1 MNRGSFAPQEL
12 PEAPE
17 TEPEKKRFP
26 RGLIRILGLA
36 AMVFVLIY
44 GNQIRSHRAQ
54 EEQQRLME
62 RAENIRQAAAAEAAV
77 PEEIFLGRARLNN
90 GSAVDA
96 SQWSTMRQT
105 VDGTILELAFLP
117 LSVEVRPEMPGIMFL
132 EFQDADE
139 EIYRFLAGYTMSG
152 NSLLIL
158 DAPEE
163 ADIAQAEAKYGEA
176 VPLTDSLRYHVHLES
191 GDIWLRPHN
200 TQDPR
205 GIYRNEGTT
214 GLSVTLQGTACSD
227 ADIYEGITSIDLSC
241 TLLGNASCRLFFA
254 DGGYSTD
261 AAGRYSGNGCV
272 DIRMRHAM
280 IPSDGGMRETAR
292 SQTYRLEFYNNY
304 PYGFTIRD
312 GEDYYFYHDPVMTS
326 D

>member
-1 MNRGSFAPQEL
+1 MNRDPLTPQEL
-12 PEAPE
+12 PEASEPA
-17 TEPEKKRFP
+17 PEKKRFP

-44 GNQIRSHRAQ
+44 GNHIRSHRAQ

-62 RAENIRQAAAAEAAV
+62 RAENIRQTAAEEAV
-77 PEEIFLGRARLNN
+77 PEEILLGRARLNN

-96 SQWSTMRQT
+96 SQWETMRQT
-105 VDGTILELAFLP
+105 VDGTSLELAFLP
-117 LSVEVRPEMPGIMFL
+117 FSVEVRPEMPGIMFL

-139 EIYRFLAGYTMSG
+139 EVYRFLAGYTMSG
-152 NSLLIL
+152 NSSLIL
-158 DAPEE
+158 DAPEA
-163 ADIAQAEAKYGEA
+163 ADIAQAETEYGEA

-191 GDIWLRPHN
+191 GDVWLRPHN
-200 TQDPR
+200 AQSLR

-214 GLSVTLQGTACSD
+214 GASVTLQGMACSD
-227 ADIYEGITSIDLSC
+227 ADMYEEIASIDLSG
-241 TLLGNASCRLFFA
+241 TMLGHSSCRLFFA

-272 DIRMRHAM
+272 DIRMRHEM
-280 IPSDGGMRETAR
+280 IPTDDGMRETAR

-304 PYGFTIRD
+304 PYGFTIQS
-312 GEDYYFYHDPVMTS
+312 GENYYFYHDPVMTP

>member
-1 MNRGSFAPQEL
+1 MNRDPLTPQEL
-12 PEAPE
+12 PEASEPA
-17 TEPEKKRFP
+17 PEKKRFP

-44 GNQIRSHRAQ
+44 GNHIRSHHAQ

-62 RAENIRQAAAAEAAV
+62 RAENIRHAAAAEAAV
-77 PEEIFLGRARLNN
+77 PEEIFLERARLNN

-96 SQWSTMRQT
+96 SQWETMRQT
-105 VDGTILELAFLP
+105 VDGTSLELAFLP

-139 EIYRFLAGYTMSG
+139 EVYRFLAGYTMSG

-158 DAPEE
+158 DAPEA
-163 ADIAQAEAKYGEA
+163 ADIAQAETEYGEA

-191 GDIWLRPHN
+191 GDVWLRPQN
-200 TQDPR
+200 AQGPR
-205 GIYRNEGTT
+205 GIYRNGGTT
-214 GLSVTLQGTACSD
+214 GASVTLQGTACSD
-227 ADIYEGITSIDLSC
+227 ADMYEEIASIDLSG
-241 TLLGNASCRLFFA
+241 TMLGHSSCRLFFA

-272 DIRMRHAM
+272 DIRMRHEM
-280 IPSDGGMRETAR
+280 IPTDDGMRETAR

-304 PYGFTIRD
+304 PYGFTIRS
-312 GEDYYFYHDPVMTS
+312 GENYYFYHDPVMTPN
-326 D
+326 